1 MEQNTIKASNESN
14 HGLRELRDFTNFFS
28 YSGRTVSESIGSNR
42 TLKQDELKAKYPLA
56 KSFMEKIKKL
66 SNYLKTHGGGTNAN
80 EYAFR
85 IPHIEAMKEFID
97 VSSRM
102 QFIQALNDQLSVYQ
116 DENIGWGNIEVN
128 AIYHDG
134 KLVSTEILVGNTV
147 VDLSKPVRL
156 QAVDWLGR
164 FVDGIQLVDLNT
176 SKEDRILRRDS
187 NQKVQVDG
195 EGNAIYDV
203 VPTPV
208 NLAIQLTEDN
218 LSNQAYI
225 DEALS
230 RDGAINKTDISKT
243 YLFSPFNFLVVR
255 IADDEADENNDIFPT
270 AYETPIFKAMDY
282 SHDITFVENADAL
295 ERFNIWK
302 QQDLCYNTRE
312 FAGLNLFRWGIVDR
326 LSWDKG
332 LAIFN
337 AVDNA
342 PKLWG
347 NDTQIDGKV
356 VHWANSRIAELK
368 TKEGSEKVDV
378 DNVVIAG
385 ASISKIVNVMGQAYY
400 RLRALVVDDVSEN
413 DINFRDTYITLRSK
427 RERTNKYQTLARL
440 NTDVYKIIECDKDGN
455 FIRILNP
462 VDVFAVVNYDIG
474 VVVVKFEA
482 ELVAAEGVN
491 PGNAK
496 ASKEHQD
503 YYASINAYK
512 G

>member
-1 MEQNTIKASNESN
+1 M
-14 HGLRELRDFTNFFS
+14 
-28 YSGRTVSESIGSNR
+28 
-42 TLKQDELKAKYPLA
+42 
-56 KSFMEKIKKL
+56 
-66 SNYLKTHGGGTNAN
+66 
-80 EYAFR
+80 
-85 IPHIEAMKEFID
+85 
-97 VSSRM
+97 
-102 QFIQALNDQLSVYQ
+102 
-116 DENIGWGNIEVN
+116 
-128 AIYHDG
+128 
-134 KLVSTEILVGNTV
+134 
-147 VDLSKPVRL
+147 
-156 QAVDWLGR
+156 
-164 FVDGIQLVDLNT
+164 
-176 SKEDRILRRDS
+176 
-187 NQKVQVDG
+187 
-195 EGNAIYDV
+195 
-203 VPTPV
+203 
-208 NLAIQLTEDN
+208 
-218 LSNQAYI
+218 
-225 DEALS
+225 
-230 RDGAINKTDISKT
+230 
-243 YLFSPFNFLVVR
+243 FSPFNFLTVR
-255 IADDEADENNDIFPT
+255 IADDKADEANDIFPT

-295 ERFNIWK
+295 ERFNILK
-302 QQDLCYNTRE
+302 EQDLCYNTRE

-326 LSWDKG
+326 VSWEKG

-337 AVDNA
+337 AVSNA

-356 VHWANSRIAELK
+356 VHWANARIAELK
-368 TKEGSEKVDV
+368 TKTGSEKVDV

-400 RLRALVVDDVSEN
+400 RLRALVVNDVSDN

-462 VDVFAVVNYDIG
+462 VDVFAVVNYDID

-491 PGNAK
+491 PGNTK

-503 YYASINAYK
+503 YYSSISAYK

>member
-1 MEQNTIKASNESN
+1 MEQNAIKASNESN

-56 KSFMEKIKKL
+56 KAFMENIKKL
-66 SNYLKTHGGGTNAN
+66 SNYLKSHGGGTNAN

-102 QFIQALNDQLSVYQ
+102 QFIQALNDQLSVYE
-116 DENIGWGNIEVN
+116 DENIGWGNITID
-128 AIYHDG
+128 AKYHDG
-134 KLVSTEILVGNTV
+134 KLIETKVLLAGQEL
-147 VDLSKPVRL
+147 DLSKPIRI

-164 FVDGIQLVDLNT
+164 LVDGIQIVNLHAD
-176 SKEDRILRRDS
+176 KQQRILRRDAEG
-187 NQKVQVDG
+187 KVMVDG
-195 EGNAIYDV
+195 SGNAIYDNTC
-203 VPTPV
+203 PPIS
-208 NLAIQLTEDN
+208 LAIQLSEDS

-225 DEALS
+225 DELLD

-243 YLFSPFNFLVVR
+243 LLFSPFNFLVVR
-255 IADDEADENNDIFPT
+255 VADDKFDEDNDIFPT
-270 AYETPIFKAMDY
+270 AYETPIFKMMDY
-282 SHDITFVENADAL
+282 SHDITFMEHADAL

-302 QQDLCYNTRE
+302 EQDICYNTRE

-326 LSWDKG
+326 ATWDKG

-347 NDTQIDGKV
+347 IDTPIDGKV
-356 VHWANSRIAELK
+356 VHWANGRIAELK
-368 TKEGSEKVDV
+368 SKPGSEKIDV

-400 RLRALVVDDVSEN
+400 RMRALVVDEVLEN

-427 RERTNKYQTLARL
+427 PERTNKYQTLSRL

-462 VDVFAVVNYDIG
+462 VDIFAVVNYDID
-474 VVVVKFEA
+474 VVVVKFET
-482 ELVAAEGVN
+482 ELVVAEGVN
-491 PGNAK
+491 PGDVK
-496 ASKEHQD
+496 ANKEHQE
-503 YYASINAYK
+503 YYNSISSYK